1 MFSKND
7 ILEQLRNG
15 ADASDIAQKMA
26 DEINAAVRDYEAEQ
40 EAAKRKTAV
49 REDARN
55 MVKTMSKF
63 FSAHMGEDEMND
75 SEIDEATDAVME
87 LMDSLR
93 ELKENLDNANIHVK
107 IKKAPDLPAGEPNG
121 HRSDEDVIRS
131 FLNSL

>member
-1 MFSKND
+1 MFSKNE

-26 DEINAAVRDYEAEQ
+26 DEINAAVRDYEAER
-40 EAAKRKTAV
+40 EAAERKTAV

-75 SEIDEATDAVME
+75 AEIDEATDAVME

-93 ELKENLDNANIHVK
+93 ELKESLNNSNINVK
-107 IKKAPDLPAGEPNG
+107 IAKVPSGN
-121 HRSDEDVIRS
+121 RSDDDIIAS
-131 FLNSL
+131 FIKSLG